1 MGFPVL
7 KSPIP
12 NPLIPNYLSAGPGM
26 KIVKIKQALKHLRQV
41 NDEIRYATVVERRGF
56 TAGLISFEGKQPS
69 DAKQIKHRDKDV
81 LCHVL
86 RGNGRLRINSRRI
99 SLRPGT
105 ICHIPKGTPHDF
117 VGGKKGRLVLFYSL
131 IKTG

>member
-1 MGFPVL
+1 
-7 KSPIP
+7 
-12 NPLIPNYLSAGPGM
+12 M

-41 NDEIRYATVVERRGF
+41 NDEIRYANVVERRGF
-56 TAGLISFEGKQPS
+56 SAGLISFKGKKRS
-69 DAKQIKHRDKDV
+69 DAKQIKHHNKDV
-81 LCHVL
+81 LCQVL
-86 RGNGRLRINSRRI
+86 KGSGRLRIHSRRI

-117 VGGKKGRLVLFYSL
+117 AAGKKGELVLFYSL